1 MNPNFLKNI
10 LPHIIVVVLSLI
22 IALAYM
28 SPVLSGKNLKQHD
41 VVQAKSIAKYNVEY
55 RKSTGELPLWS
66 PSAFSGMP
74 AYMIV
79 MDYPNSITLHLGRL
93 VMKTLPEPANYVF
106 FYLICCYT
114 ALCLLGMRPMVAFLG
129 AIAYAFGA
137 YNIINI
143 GAGHMSKV
151 IAVATAPPFLAAVIM
166 TFRGKYLLG
175 GVLVA
180 LFAGIHQFSNFVQ
193 ITYYLLFSFLIFGI
207 IFFIEA
213 LKTKQLKQFFVAAAI
228 VVGAGLLS
236 LGTHASRYWTT
247 YGYSRET
254 IRGKSDLSDEAQ
266 YVLNPETKKS
276 KEIVAR
282 DGLDKTYAFSWSYG
296 ILETFNLFIPN
307 FMGGASG
314 GALPKNSTTFKTL
327 TSKGVTDEQ
336 AQGFVDGGV
345 PAYWGEQPGTG
356 GPAYMGAILVFLAV
370 FGFMISKN
378 KLKWWALG
386 SFGIFLGIAWGH
398 NFFLNDFLFDYLP
411 LFNKFRAVTMT
422 LSVASIFLVVLAVL
436 GLEELAN
443 MNKITTPNPSFQGGE
458 LTPLL
463 AKEGLGVVSEQT
475 IKKLLYAF
483 VGTGGLA
490 LVFAVLGGMFFDF
503 TSKNDAGFQQQ
514 LQKMVGD
521 MSFASEIMRA
531 IREDR
536 LSLLRTDAFRTV
548 FFISVAAGLVWA
560 YLKKYVNFTVLV
572 VSLSFFMLIDLWIV
586 DKRYVNN
593 ASFVPKE
600 EVLEVALTSADE
612 QILKDKTNFRVLNMA
627 TSPFQDAETSFYH
640 LSIGGYHAAKLKRYQ
655 ELIEGHINNN
665 NMGVLNMLNTKYIIQ
680 ENDKKE
686 LVAITNPQAL
696 GNAWF
701 VPAYKIVAN
710 ADEEFRALKGFD
722 ALKIAFIDKKFEKDL
737 TSLAPNA
744 IQFDSTA
751 TIKLKDP
758 KPDLMTYETSAKTSQ
773 LAIFSEI
780 YYKESASEWIC
791 FIDGKEVPYMRAN
804 YVLRA
809 CIVPAGNHKIEFKF
823 VSKGYKTGETIA
835 LISSIIMVLM
845 TLIALFLY
853 FKKNKNTHK

>member
-1 MNPNFLKNI
+1 MTPNFLKNF
-10 LPHIIVVVLSLI
+10 LPHIIVVALSLI

-28 SPVLSGKNLKQHD
+28 SPVLSNKNLKQHD
-41 VVQAKSIAKYNVEY
+41 VVQAKSIAKHNVEY
-55 RKSTGELPLWS
+55 YKTSGEVSLWS

-93 VMKTLPEPANYVF
+93 VMKILPEPANYVF
-106 FYLICCYT
+106 LYLICCYI
-114 ALCLLGMRPMVAFLG
+114 ALSLLGIRPTVAFLG
-129 AIAYAFGA
+129 AIAYSFGA

-151 IAVATAPPFLAAVIM
+151 LAVATAPPFLAAVIM

-175 GVLVA
+175 GILVA

-193 ITYYLLFSFLIFGI
+193 ITYYLLFSFLIFGV

-213 LKTKQLKQFFVAAAI
+213 FKTKQLKQFFIATTI
-228 VVGAGLLS
+228 VVGAGLIS
-236 LGTHASRYWTT
+236 LGTHASRYLTT

-276 KEIVAR
+276 KEITAR
-282 DGLDKTYAFSWSYG
+282 DGLDKTYAFNWSYG

-314 GALPKNSTTFKTL
+314 GVLPKNSNTFKTL

-370 FGFMISKN
+370 FGFMISQN

-386 SFGIFLGIAWGH
+386 SFSIFLGIAWGH

-443 MNKITTPNPSFQGGE
+443 MNKKTSHNPSSQGEE
-458 LTPLL
+458 LTSLPS
-463 AKEGLGVVSEQT
+463 KEALVMASDQT

-483 VGTGGLA
+483 SGIGGLA
-490 LVFAVLGGMFFDF
+490 LIFAVLGGVLFDF

-514 LQKMVGD
+514 LQKMLGD

-536 LSLLRTDAFRTV
+536 LNLLRTDAFRTV
-548 FFISVAAGLVWA
+548 FFVSVAAGLVWA
-560 YLKKYVNFTVLV
+560 YLKKYFNFTVLA
-572 VSLSFFMLIDLWIV
+572 VSLSFFILIDLWIV
-586 DKRYVNN
+586 DKRYLNN
-593 ASFVPKE
+593 SNFVLKE

-640 LSIGGYHAAKLKRYQ
+640 LSVGGYHAAKLKRYQ

-665 NMGVLNMLNTKYIIQ
+665 NMGVLNMLNTKYVIQ
-680 ENDKKE
+680 ENDKKQ
-686 LVAITNPQAL
+686 LVAITNTQAL

-701 VPAYKIVAN
+701 VPAYKVVAN
-710 ADEEFRALKGFD
+710 ADEELRALKGFD
-722 ALKIAFIDKKFEKDL
+722 ALKMAFIDKKFEKDL
-737 TSLAPNA
+737 TNLPSNA
-744 IQFDSTA
+744 IQYDSMA

-758 KPDLMTYETSAKTSQ
+758 KPDLMTYETSAKTPQ
-773 LAIFSEI
+773 LAVFSEI
-780 YYKESASEWIC
+780 YYKESLSEWIC
-791 FIDGKEVPYMRAN
+791 FIDGKEVPYVRAN

-809 CIVPAGNHKIEFKF
+809 CVVPAGNHKIEFKF

-835 LISSIIMVLM
+835 LISSVIMVLM
-845 TLIALFLY
+845 TAIALFLY
-853 FKKNKNTHK
+853 FKKKN

>member
-1 MNPNFLKNI
+1 MTPNFLKNI

-41 VVQAKSIAKYNVEY
+41 VTQSKAMAKYDQEY
-55 RKSTGELPLWS
+55 RKTTGELPLWS

-74 AYMIV
+74 AYMIA
-79 MDYPNSITLHLGRL
+79 MDYPNSLTTHLGRL
-93 VMKTLPEPANYVF
+93 PLKILPEPANFIF
-106 FYLICCYT
+106 FYLVGCYV
-114 ALCLLGMRPMVAFLG
+114 ALCMLGVSPLIAFLG
-129 AIAYAFGA
+129 AIAYSFGA

-143 GAGHMSKV
+143 GAGHISKV

-175 GVLVA
+175 GILTA
-180 LFAGIHQFSNFVQ
+180 LFAGIHQYSNFVQ
-193 ITYYLLFSFLIFGI
+193 ITYYLLFSFFLFGV
-207 IFFIEA
+207 IFFVEA

-266 YVLNPETKKS
+266 YVLNPETKKG
-276 KEIVAR
+276 KEIIAR
-282 DGLDKTYAFSWSYG
+282 DGLDKTYAFNWSYG

-314 GALPKNSTTFKTL
+314 GALPKNSNTFKTL

-398 NFFLNDFLFDYLP
+398 NFFLNDLFFDYLP

-443 MNKITTPNPSFQGGE
+443 INNKGIISADLSEKSVEIEQIT
-458 LTPLL
+458 
-463 AKEGLGVVSEQT
+463 
-475 IKKLLYAF
+475 KKLLYAF
-483 VGTGGLA
+483 VGTGGVA
-490 LVFAVLGGMFFDF
+490 LIFAVLGGMFFDF

-548 FFISVAAGLVWA
+548 FFVSVAAGLVWV

-572 VSLSFFMLIDLWIV
+572 SSLAFFMLIDLWIV

-600 EVLEVALTSADE
+600 EVAEMALTSADE

-665 NMGVLNMLNTKYIIQ
+665 NMGVLNMLNTKYVIQ
-680 ENDKKE
+680 ENDKKQ

-701 VPAYKIVAN
+701 IPAYKIVAN

-737 TSLAPNA
+737 ISLPANT
-744 IQFDSTA
+744 IQFDSMA

-758 KPDLMTYETSAKTSQ
+758 KPDLMTYETSAKTPQ

-780 YYKESASEWIC
+780 YYRESASEWIC

-823 VSKGYKTGETIA
+823 VSKGYKTGETLA

-845 TLIALFLY
+845 TLMALFLY
-853 FKKNKNTHK
+853 FKKNKNTHQ

>member
-1 MNPNFLKNI
+1 MTPNFLKNF

-22 IALAYM
+22 IAVAYM

-41 VVQAKSIAKYNVEY
+41 VIQSKAMAKHDQEY
-55 RKSTGELPLWS
+55 RKTTGELPLWS

-74 AYMIV
+74 AYMIA
-79 MDYPNSITLHLGRL
+79 MDYPNSLTTYLGRL
-93 VMKTLPEPANYVF
+93 PLKILPEPANFIF
-106 FYLICCYT
+106 FYLICCYI
-114 ALCLLGMRPMVAFLG
+114 ALCLLGVRPAVAFLG

-143 GAGHMSKV
+143 GAGHISKV
-151 IAVATAPPFLAAVIM
+151 IAVATAPPFLAAVII

-180 LFAGIHQFSNFVQ
+180 LFAGIHQYSNFVQ
-193 ITYYLLFSFLIFGI
+193 MTYYLLFSFLILGVMMFV
-207 IFFIEA
+207 EA
-213 LKTKQLKQFFVAAAI
+213 LKTKQLKQFFIATAI
-228 VVGAGLLS
+228 VIGAGLLS
-236 LGTHASRYWTT
+236 IGTHASRYWTT

-266 YVLNPETKKS
+266 YVLNPETKKD
-276 KEIVAR
+276 KKIVAR
-282 DGLDKTYAFSWSYG
+282 DGLDKTYAFNWSYG
-296 ILETFNLFIPN
+296 IAETFNLFIPN

-314 GALPKNSTTFKTL
+314 GALPKNSNTYQLL

-336 AQGFVDGGV
+336 AEGFVNGGV

-378 KLKWWALG
+378 SLKWWALG

-398 NFFLNDFLFDYLP
+398 NFFLNDLFFDYLP

-422 LSVASIFLVVLAVL
+422 LSVAGIFLVVLAVL

-443 MNKITTPNPSFQGGE
+443 MNDTTTPSPSLKVGE

-463 AKEGLGVVSEQT
+463 NKEGLGVVSEQIT
-475 IKKLLYAF
+475 KKLLYAF
-483 VGTGGLA
+483 AGTGGLA
-490 LVFAVLGGMFFDF
+490 LVFGVLGGMFFDF

-521 MSFASEIMRA
+521 MSFAGEIMRA

-548 FFISVAAGLVWA
+548 FFVSVAAGLVWA
-560 YLKKYVNFTVLV
+560 YLKKYVNFTILA
-572 VSLSFFMLIDLWIV
+572 VSLSLFMLIDLWIV
-586 DKRYVNN
+586 DKRYLNN
-593 ASFVPKE
+593 ASFIPKE
-600 EVLEVALTSADE
+600 EVAEMALTSADE

-640 LSIGGYHAAKLKRYQ
+640 LSVGGYHAAKLKRYQ

-665 NMGVLNMLNTKYIIQ
+665 NMGVLNMLNTKYVIQ
-680 ENDKKE
+680 ENDKKQ

-701 VPAYKIVAN
+701 VPAYKIVVN
-710 ADEEFRALKGFD
+710 ADEELKALKGFD
-722 ALKIAFIDKKFEKDL
+722 ALKIAFVDKKFEKDL
-737 TSLAPNA
+737 ANLPSNA
-744 IQFDSTA
+744 IQFDSMA

-758 KPDLMTYETSAKTSQ
+758 KPDLMTYETSAKTPQ
-773 LAIFSEI
+773 LAVFSEI
-780 YYKESASEWIC
+780 YYRESLSEWIC
-791 FIDGKEVPYMRAN
+791 FIVKRST
-804 YVLRA
+804 LRA
-809 CIVPAGNHKIEFKF
+809 C
-823 VSKGYKTGETIA
+823 
-835 LISSIIMVLM
+835 
-845 TLIALFLY
+845 
-853 FKKNKNTHK
+853 